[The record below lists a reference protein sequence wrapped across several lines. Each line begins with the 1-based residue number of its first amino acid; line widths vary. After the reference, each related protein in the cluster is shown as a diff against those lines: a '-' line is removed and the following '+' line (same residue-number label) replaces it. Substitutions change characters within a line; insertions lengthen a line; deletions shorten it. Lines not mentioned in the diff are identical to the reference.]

1 MDGAVGRAD
10 LAIRIE
16 EALIRLAETDREIR
30 AFLPEPG
37 RRDRIRTVSST
48 ILGGPLA
55 GMLVGVKDV
64 IRVNG
69 LDTRAG
75 SALPAEAFAGAQA
88 TVVDRLIAAGALVAG
103 KTVTAEFAVTEPG
116 PTRNPRALNHTPGG
130 SSSGSAAAVAAGM
143 VPLALG
149 TQTVGSIIRPAAF
162 CGVVGFRPTW
172 GSLPLDGVVTNAR
185 SLDTVGFFARDVN
198 TVALATHT
206 LCEWETE
213 TPTARRPV
221 LGVPTG
227 DYLDAVE
234 PDARRLFDT
243 QVDRLRNHGYEI
255 RTAPLVDDLTEMR
268 HHLRQFQR
276 FELAQAHQ
284 HWFAAYEGLYR
295 PATAAAIQDGQNI
308 TPAQYLDSGRWRDQ
322 FIQAMT
328 RRMTGNAIDLWM
340 TPAAPGAPPR
350 GLSSTGSAVMSAPF
364 SFAGMPA
371 LSLPSPDGALPHG
384 VQFAAAPDHDQQ
396 LLSSAD
402 HLHLALALAMS

>member
-10 LAIRIE
+10 LEIGIE

-75 SALPAEAFAGAQA
+75 SALPAEAFAGPQA
-88 TVVDRLIAAGALVAG
+88 AVVDRLIAAGALVAG

-116 PTRNPRALNHTPGG
+116 PTRNPRALSHTPGG

-185 SLDTVGFFARDVN
+185 SLDTVGFFARDVA
-198 TVALATHT
+198 TVALAAHT
-206 LCEWETE
+206 LCGWEAE
-213 TPTARRPV
+213 TPRARQPV

-227 DYLDAVE
+227 HYLDAVD

-243 QVDRLRNHGYEI
+243 QIDRLRDHGYEI

-284 HWFAAYEGLYR
+284 QWFTAYESLYR
-295 PATAAAIQDGQNI
+295 PATAAAIRDGQNI
-308 TPAQYLDSGRWRDQ
+308 TSAQYLDSGRWRDH

-364 SFAGMPA
+364 SFAGLPA
-371 LSLPSPDGALPHG
+371 LSLPSPDGTLPHG
-384 VQFAAAPDHDQQ
+384 VQFVAARHQDQP
-396 LLSSAD
+396 LLSSAAD
-402 HLHLALALAMS
+402 LHLSLSMS